1 MKTTHP
7 RILGQHK
14 LCLMGFENSTE
25 DSESGREGGN
35 GKWTREES
43 GEGKYDQNGFYE
55 ILKELM
61 KMRET
66 KKMTFKKHV
75 SVFIMG

>member
-1 MKTTHP
+1 
-7 RILGQHK
+7 
-14 LCLMGFENSTE
+14 MGGG
-25 DSESGREGGN
+25 SG
-35 GKWTREES
+35 REES

-61 KMRET
+61 KTRET